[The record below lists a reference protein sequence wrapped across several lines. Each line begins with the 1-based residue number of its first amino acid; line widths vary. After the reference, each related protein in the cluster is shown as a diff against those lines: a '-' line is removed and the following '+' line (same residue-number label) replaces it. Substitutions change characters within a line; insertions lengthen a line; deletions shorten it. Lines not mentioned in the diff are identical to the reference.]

1 LLKFRSFIFYNQ
13 KPMDFGKVTDSAL
26 KDVDFKLPP
35 DGAQTAKTLAHV
47 KPLKQH
53 DFFVGC
59 AKWGRKEWVGMIYPE
74 KTKEANFLDEYVKHF
89 NSIELNAVFYSIP
102 NADLIRKWRQ
112 KTEENAG
119 HHFVFC
125 PKFSRTI
132 THIKRLKDAEVPTD
146 LYLSSIHE
154 FGEYLGPCF
163 LQLGDNFGPKNADI
177 LDNYLKHL
185 PEDLEVFVEVR
196 HEEWFSDPA
205 ARSQLFEMLA
215 KYKKG
220 AVITDA
226 SGRRDCVHMELTI
239 PEIFIRFVGNGAA
252 HQQSDFARVDEWVE
266 RIKTWQEKG
275 LKKTY
280 FFLHQHDEK
289 DTPILANYTIQQFN
303 KHLGANIPEI
313 KFLGEDE
320 DITKQRE
327 LF

>member
-1 LLKFRSFIFYNQ
+1 
-13 KPMDFGKVTDSAL
+13 MDFGKVADGAV
-26 KDVDFKLPP
+26 KDVDFTLPP
-35 DGAQTAKTLAHV
+35 DGVQTAKTLAHTQPV
-47 KPLKQH
+47 KHP

-59 AKWGRKEWVGMIYPE
+59 AKWGRKEWVGMIYPP

-146 LYLSSIHE
+146 LYLSSIYE
-154 FGEYLGPCF
+154 FGQYLGPCF

-185 PEDLEVFVEVR
+185 PQDLEVFVEVR

-205 ARSQLFEMLA
+205 ARNTLFEMLA

-252 HQQSDFARVDEWVE
+252 HQASDFARVDEWVE
-266 RIKTWQEKG
+266 RIKVWQEKG

-303 KHLGANIPEI
+303 KHLGSNIPTI
-313 KFLGEDE
+313 KFLGDDG
-320 DITKQRE
+320 DITKQGE